1 MITSLATRLW
11 SQPIFLLAATALM
24 WGGNTVAGRLAV
36 GHISPFALT
45 FLRWSIVIL
54 VLWPLYGHELKAR
67 WTDVRPKLPR
77 ITAMAALGF
86 TGFNALYYVAAHH
99 TSAINMGILQGTVPI
114 FVLML
119 AFLMQGTRASL
130 LQILGVL
137 VTMVGV
143 VVVATQGEPTRLMA
157 LAFNQGDIAL
167 IVACLLYAFYT
178 VGLRDR
184 PSLTGPGFFTLLT
197 LIAALTSVPLLAY
210 EVVTGAFFWPT
221 TQGWL
226 VALWVAIFPSCLS
239 QLFFMR
245 GVDLIGPSRAGVFVN
260 LVPIFAAIL
269 AVSLINEPFGLFHA
283 VALVLVLGGIWLTQL
298 KRRAG

>member
-1 MITSLATRLW
+1 MRSLTSRLW
-11 SQPIFLLAATALM
+11 SQPILLLAATALM
-24 WGGNTVAGRLAV
+24 WAGNTVAGRLAV

-45 FLRWSIVIL
+45 FLRWSIVIA
-54 VLWPLYGHELKAR
+54 VLWPLYWHELKSR
-67 WTDVRPKLPR
+67 WPDIRPKLPR
-77 ITAMAALGF
+77 IAAMAALGF

-99 TSAINMGILQGTVPI
+99 TSAINMGILQGTVPV

-130 LQILGVL
+130 LQIIGVL
-137 VTMVGV
+137 VTTVGV
-143 VVVATQGEPTRLMA
+143 VVVATQGEPMRLVT
-157 LAFNQGDIAL
+157 LAFNQGDLAL

-184 PSLTGPGFFTLLT
+184 PSLSGTGFFTLLT

-210 EVVTGAFFWPT
+210 EVVSGAFFWPSL
-221 TQGWL
+221 QGWL

-239 QLFFMR
+239 QLFFLR

-269 AVSLINEPFGLFHA
+269 AVGLIDEPFGLFHA
-283 VALVLVLGGIWLTQL
+283 VALVLVLVGIWLTQI
-298 KRRAG
+298 KRQT